1 VTNRRPFVEFA
12 GAIAGGR
19 GERPKHAC
27 SSMKLHPTFLNAVRF
42 PVSRARGIGEY
53 TGLPVPP
60 IVIAAAILL
69 LGIGFA
75 ASTTTDPLWWHLHF
89 SRLGMFDDVS
99 GYTFNATLT
108 VVGGVIALGAQPL
121 RAQLRFAVQLGVVR
135 RANAAT
141 ILPVAVAGFG
151 VSMSTAGMIPLSV
164 SEFLHERGANGM
176 LISFV
181 VVLGASRWFLTGV
194 ARSIRRIADVS
205 VVMLAVG
212 IAAMVMGVINLA
224 ALEAIMFTLVLVSIY
239 NISRSLDACLL
250 RHAADATPEADAAV
264 QPEFAERR
272 QSRSGDAGRVAAS
285 CVAPRA
291 TLALS
296 EMPVWTPRRPRRAR
310 MLTVCARAP
319 SAWPRRAS
327 DPDRSTSRSPAR
339 PRMRRTA
346 PARRL
351 R

>member
-1 VTNRRPFVEFA
+1 MN
-12 GAIAGGR
+12 
-19 GERPKHAC
+19 
-27 SSMKLHPTFLNAVRF
+27 LHPTILNAVRF

-60 IVIAAAILL
+60 IVVAAAMLL
-69 LGIGFA
+69 LGIGLA

-89 SRLGMFDDVS
+89 SRLGMFDDFS
-99 GYTFNATLT
+99 GHTFNATLT
-108 VVGGVIALGAQPL
+108 VVGGVIAMGAQPL
-121 RAQLRFAVQLGVVR
+121 RAQLRFAVEIGVVR

-141 ILPVAVAGFG
+141 ILPAAVAGFG
-151 VSMSTAGMIPLSV
+151 VSMSAAGMIPLSV

-181 VVLGASRWFLTGV
+181 VVLGASRWFLRGV
-194 ARSIRRIADVS
+194 ARNIRLIADAS
-205 VVMLAVG
+205 VVVLAVG
-212 IAAMVMGVINLA
+212 IAAMIIGVINLA
-224 ALEAIMFTLVLVSIY
+224 ALEAVMFTLVLVSIY
-239 NISRSLDACLL
+239 NISRSLDGCLL
-250 RHAADATPEADAAV
+250 RHAADSRAEVADTAP
-264 QPEFAERR
+264 QPEFTERR
-272 QSRSGDAGRVAAS
+272 QDRSGDAGRVAAS

-319 SAWPRRAS
+319 STLVRAL
-327 DPDRSTSRSPAR
+327 DPNHAISRSPAR
-339 PRMRRTA
+339 PRTRRTA